1 MNVRIVGMK
10 YLKKQETQN
19 EIIDRAREERNF
31 SKSSFLHTWNFYL
44 TFYHLAPN
52 FINKLNVCYHIHI

>member
-1 MNVRIVGMK
+1 MNVSIVGMK

-31 SKSSFLHTWNFYL
+31 SQSSFLHT
-44 TFYHLAPN
+44 
-52 FINKLNVCYHIHI
+52 